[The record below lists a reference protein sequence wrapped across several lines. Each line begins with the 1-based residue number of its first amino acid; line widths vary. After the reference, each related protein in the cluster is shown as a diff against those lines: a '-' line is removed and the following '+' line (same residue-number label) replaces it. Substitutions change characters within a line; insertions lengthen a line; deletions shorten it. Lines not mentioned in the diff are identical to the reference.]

1 MPDIRLANVTVEAD
15 IQCRARSLDQH
26 HVEDLAAALAAGAK
40 LPPVVVYKTSDGLLL
55 SEGFHRIEAYR
66 RAGREFVPAEVREGT
81 REDAKLNAMASNQ
94 GHGLKRT
101 NEDKRRA
108 ASEVLKLK
116 PEWSDRRIAE
126 HIGVSHEFIRQMRE
140 ALSTVDNAPTHRE
153 TSDGRSYPAK
163 RAKVGTDAHG
173 NRIEEVKD
181 DDGKMVILKSR
192 PDSEPVNQPE
202 PEPAEQAAQPD
213 TDDDDPP
220 RDRIHLGVL
229 NDLEREAADNG
240 DYEAALDYRRRAD
253 ELQSE
258 LADADDATVPESDPS
273 DDFCTLVAGMC
284 RELDDLAR
292 RVADLKASPYAR
304 FVHWQSAQVQVKNA
318 RETLWG
324 GRPTYCCPYCR
335 VAGEPQPEC
344 RCCGGL
350 NVTTKS
356 SYKAGVAA
364 VGGGDK

>member
-1 MPDIRLANVTVEAD
+1 MPDIRLTNVTVEAD
-15 IQCRARSLDQH
+15 IQCRARSLDQG
-26 HVEDLAAALAAGAK
+26 HVDDLAAALTAGAK
-40 LPPVVVYKTSDGLLL
+40 LPPVVVYKTPNGTIYL

-66 RAGREFVPAEVREGT
+66 RAGREFLPAEVRDGT
-81 REDAKLNAMASNQ
+81 RDDAKLNAMASNQ

-108 ASEVLKLK
+108 AVEVLKLK

-126 HIGVSHEFIRQMRE
+126 HIGVSNNFVSDLRRQVSSDDTSAEPKRE
-140 ALSTVDNAPTHRE
+140 
-153 TSDGRSYPAK
+153 GK
-163 RAKVGTDAHG
+163 
-173 NRIEEVKD
+173 
-181 DDGKMVILKSR
+181 DGKTYPKTQPPKTKPAIPQEVTA
-192 PDSEPVNQPE
+192 EPVNQPQ
-202 PEPAEQAAQPD
+202 PES
-213 TDDDDPP
+213 DDDTEQEDKP
-220 RDRIHLGVL
+220 DWITVESLKSVA
-229 NDLEREAADNG
+229 REQADNG
-240 DYEAALDYRRRAD
+240 DYEAAAETQREA
-253 ELQSE
+253 EE
-258 LADADDATVPESDPS
+258 LAEKIADDATVSDSDPS
-273 DDFCTLVAGMC
+273 DDFCSLVAGMC

-324 GRPTYCCPYCR
+324 GRPTHCCPYCR

-364 VGGGDK
+364 VGGGEQ